1 MKKSKFHRFDYEN
14 FYLWDALP
22 LVKVL
27 FVFIA
32 GILCSSFNFVDSW
45 SWYICFGICF
55 SIYITLSFY
64 RKKLPTYFE
73 KFQVYIFIG
82 ILFFLGA
89 SLFGLQNDSPRKHAR
104 LINFSQKQLYA
115 GIIKSEVSQT
125 QSGVSFDFLNYQLDD
140 TEHVVQ
146 RSKVFFRNV
155 DSLKLNYGD
164 FIVLEAQW
172 NRPPPAMNPGAFDYR
187 KFLEREQIFSV
198 AYVDINALIYH
209 DKGFY
214 RDFRYYTLELRNSL
228 ENILIKNGLVDDEL
242 GVGDALLLGK
252 RSHISKE
259 MMQAFSAAG
268 TVHIL
273 AVSGLHVGMIY
284 AVLLLLFRPIRSRKY
299 LVVFIILSILWTYA
313 FLTGLSP
320 SVLRATVMF
329 SFVSVG
335 NLLTRKANILNI
347 LAASAFFLLLFDV
360 NLIYKIG
367 FQLSY
372 LAVWGIVVFQ
382 PYFASLYTPK
392 YKAVDYLWQLITVSI
407 AAQLATAPV
416 GLYYFHQFPNYF
428 IAANLLAI
436 PLAFAIVIMGLI
448 TFAVSP
454 VSFLTEWTCFVL
466 KYLIKFLNYFISK
479 LSALPGALAE
489 GIKFDIG
496 WTVSSYLILLFTL
509 LFLMFRY
516 KKFLYPPLL
525 IFNGFIIFQI
535 FATVYNDNK
544 SLIIFHDKQDFVL
557 AYRAGNTLNY
567 QINNYDL
574 DNKHYGFFE
583 GLTKTGITQLHA
595 VNFQTQTVEGNP
607 LFVAANQS
615 ILLLDTTFKYSC
627 NNKLD
632 VDYCV
637 LSNNA
642 FIDFNSVRACLNCNT
657 WVILANNSYKSHHY
671 YLKQLYS
678 FKDSSEIYDI
688 KKQGYYVYN
697 IKNVDEIR

>member
-1 MKKSKFHRFDYEN
+1 
-14 FYLWDALP
+14 

-32 GILCSSFNFVDSW
+32 GILCSSFNFVECW
-45 SWYICFGICF
+45 TWYICFGICF
-55 SIYITLSFY
+55 SIFIILSFF
-64 RKKLPTYFE
+64 KNKLPFYFE
-73 KFQVYIFIG
+73 KIQVNLLIC

-89 SLFGLQNDSPRKHAR
+89 SLYVLQNDGPRQHAT
-104 LINFSQKQLYA
+104 LINYSQKQLYA

-125 QSGVSFDFLNYQLDD
+125 QSGVSFDFLNYQFDD
-140 TEHVVQ
+140 TVQVVQ

-155 DSLKLNYGD
+155 DSLQLNYGD
-164 FIVLEAQW
+164 FIVIEAQW

-198 AYVDINALIYH
+198 AYVDNRALVYH

-214 RDFRYYTLELRNSL
+214 RDFRYYTLKLRNSL
-228 ENILIKNGLVDDEL
+228 EKILIKNGLVDDEL

-284 AVLLLLFRPIRSRKY
+284 AVLLLLFRPIRSKKY
-299 LVVFIILSILWTYA
+299 LVTLIILSILWTYA

-329 SFVSVG
+329 SFVSLG
-335 NLLTRKANILNI
+335 NLLMRKANILNI

-382 PYFASLYTPK
+382 PYLASLYSPN
-392 YKAVDYLWQLITVSI
+392 YKAMDYLWQLITVSI

-454 VSFLTEWTCFVL
+454 VSFLTEWTCYVL
-466 KYLIKFLNYFISK
+466 KYLIKFLNYFIAK
-479 LSALPGALAE
+479 LSALPGALAA

-496 WTVSSYLILLFTL
+496 MTVFSYLLLLTAL

-525 IFNGFIIFQI
+525 IINGFIIIQI
-535 FATVYNDNK
+535 FATVYNDHK
-544 SLIIFHDKQDFVL
+544 SIIIFHDKQDFVL

-574 DNKHYGFFE
+574 DHSHHGFFE
-583 GLTKTGITQLHA
+583 GLTKTGITQLHP
-595 VNFQTQTVEGNP
+595 VNFQTHIVNGIP
-607 LFVAANQS
+607 LFIAANQS
-615 ILLLDTTFKYSC
+615 ILLLDTTFQFSC

-632 VDYCV
+632 IDYCI

-642 FIDFNSVRACLNCNT
+642 FIDFNSVRECLNCDK
-657 WVILANNSYKSHHY
+657 WVVLANNSYKSHHY

-678 FKDSSEIYDI
+678 FKDSSAVYDI
-688 KKQGYYVYN
+688 KQQGYYVYN
-697 IKNVDEIR
+697 IKNVDETR